1 MVNVDAALAGLH
13 RDRKPIQV
21 GMVGAGTTGHM
32 IAVQLL
38 TPVPGI
44 RLAAIANR
52 TIDRAVSAYRNAGV
66 EDVSLADNAGQVQR
80 CIERGAYC
88 VVDDPALLC
97 AAGGIDV
104 IIEVTGAVEHG
115 ASVALE
121 AIRQRKHVILVNA
134 EVDSTVGPIL
144 AAYAREAGVVMTNTD
159 GDEPGVAMTLIRYLK
174 SIGLRPVAAGNMKGM
189 IDHYRTPET
198 QRAFAEKYGQ
208 SAPKVTSFADGTK
221 LSMECA
227 VLANASGFGVG
238 QRGMFGPKCDHVAD
252 MVNKLPVD
260 RLLSGGLVDYALGA
274 APYTGAFVLVHE
286 DNPKKQKELAYF
298 KLGDGPFYAFYVPY
312 HLPHIQIASTI
323 AHAALYHDGT
333 VTPLGAPV
341 CEVAAVAKR
350 DLKAGE
356 IIDEIGGFMT
366 YGVIENAK
374 PFAAED
380 LLPMGVAEGC
390 RLLHDL
396 PKDTAIS
403 YADVALPEGR
413 LCDRLRAE
421 QARHFGTGD
430 ERRIQAR
437 PSRDGHYGAALGA

>member
-227 VLANASGFGVG
+227 VLANASGFGMSPTWSTSCRWTG
-238 QRGMFGPKCDHVAD
+238 FSRAASSIMRSAQRRTP
-252 MVNKLPVD
+252 
-260 RLLSGGLVDYALGA
+260 
-274 APYTGAFVLVHE
+274 APSCSFTRTIRRSRRNWLTSSWAMGR
-286 DNPKKQKELAYF
+286 
-298 KLGDGPFYAFYVPY
+298 
-312 HLPHIQIASTI
+312 ST
-323 AHAALYHDGT
+323 HS
-333 VTPLGAPV
+333 
-341 CEVAAVAKR
+341 
-350 DLKAGE
+350 
-356 IIDEIGGFMT
+356 M
-366 YGVIENAK
+366 
-374 PFAAED
+374 
-380 LLPMGVAEGC
+380 C
-390 RLLHDL
+390 RTICRTSRSH
-396 PKDTAIS
+396 
-403 YADVALPEGR
+403 
-413 LCDRLRAE
+413 
-421 QARHFGTGD
+421 
-430 ERRIQAR
+430 R
-437 PSRDGHYGAALGA
+437 PSRTRRSIMMVR